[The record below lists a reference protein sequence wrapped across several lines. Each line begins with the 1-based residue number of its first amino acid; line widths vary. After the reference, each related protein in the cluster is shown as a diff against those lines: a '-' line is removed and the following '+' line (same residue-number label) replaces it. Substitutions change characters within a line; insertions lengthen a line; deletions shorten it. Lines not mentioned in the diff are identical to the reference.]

1 MGLPT
6 PRLLP
11 GFLLAV
17 TVVAELAAVPLS
29 WGLEPAYDTLLFA
42 VFSCA
47 LAGTGALILT
57 RHPRHAIGWLLSG
70 LGVANA
76 LTGDLAQGWGLRAA
90 VEGWPGGTVAELIAG
105 ASWLPQAAL
114 FILILLLFPTGHL
127 PGRRWSLVAWL
138 SVLGVVLCGPGAL
151 EADPYAVDGLPTPFG
166 VGITLIAVAMLA
178 ALVAALRRFRSSTG
192 VLRQQ
197 MKWFALS
204 SSFLVLTLIPT
215 AMLWGASPL
224 LPVLSAVALTLWP
237 VVIGAAILR
246 YRLYDVDL
254 VISRT
259 FTYLT
264 LTILL
269 GLVYA
274 GTVVVIGTFAG
285 QGSPWA
291 TAGATLLA
299 AAAFKLLHRRVQE
312 RVDDRFLPARQ
323 DALRSVAAFLERL
336 RADQAE
342 PEQVEDVLR
351 SSLDDPGLELW
362 FVLQGDD
369 PPVDARGRPAT
380 ARPHD
385 TESFAV
391 ERGGVTLG
399 QVVWRP
405 RTGQQRAML
414 PSVVAAAGMAIDMA
428 RLRVELRH
436 RLEDVEASRARI
448 ATVADEER
456 RRIERDLHDGAQ
468 QRLVSIGLTLRHA
481 QHQLGSDDLGA
492 RQTLDGAVA
501 EVAAAIDELREL
513 AHGLRPALLQA
524 GLGAAL
530 RDLASRAPVP
540 VDVAATG
547 DRYPPDVEAAAYFVA
562 CEGLTNAVKHAGA
575 EHIQL
580 QVARHDGSL
589 VVSVADDGVGGA
601 AVGRGSGL
609 TGRSDRVAARGGNL
623 SVDSVL
629 GRGTR
634 LTAELPCV
642 S

>member
-1 MGLPT
+1 
-6 PRLLP
+6 
-11 GFLLAV
+11 
-17 TVVAELAAVPLS
+17 VVAELAAVPLS
-29 WGLEPAYDTLLFA
+29 WGLEPTYDTLLFA

-237 VVIGAAILR
+237 VAIGAAILR

-609 TGRSDRVAARGGNL
+609 TGLSDRVAARGGNL
-623 SVDSVL
+623 SVDSVV

>member
-1 MGLPT
+1 
-6 PRLLP
+6 
-11 GFLLAV
+11 
-17 TVVAELAAVPLS
+17 
-29 WGLEPAYDTLLFA
+29 
-42 VFSCA
+42 
-47 LAGTGALILT
+47 
-57 RHPRHAIGWLLSG
+57 
-70 LGVANA
+70 
-76 LTGDLAQGWGLRAA
+76 
-90 VEGWPGGTVAELIAG
+90 
-105 ASWLPQAAL
+105 
-114 FILILLLFPTGHL
+114 LLLFPTGHL

-609 TGRSDRVAARGGNL
+609 TGLSDRVAARGGNL

>member
-323 DALRSVAAFLERL
+323 DALRSVAASSRGCGPTRPSLSRSRTCCAAPSTIQGSSCGSSSKATTRPSMHVADRL
-336 RADQAE
+336 PPGPTTRSRSPLSGEVSPSARWCGARAPANSA
-342 PEQVEDVLR
+342 R
-351 SSLDDPGLELW
+351 CSRASSLPQAW
-362 FVLQGDD
+362 
-369 PPVDARGRPAT
+369 RSTWPASGSSCAIALKT
-380 ARPHD
+380 
-385 TESFAV
+385 
-391 ERGGVTLG
+391 
-399 QVVWRP
+399 WRP
-405 RTGQQRAML
+405 
-414 PSVVAAAGMAIDMA
+414 
-428 RLRVELRH
+428 
-436 RLEDVEASRARI
+436 
-448 ATVADEER
+448 
-456 RRIERDLHDGAQ
+456 
-468 QRLVSIGLTLRHA
+468 
-481 QHQLGSDDLGA
+481 
-492 RQTLDGAVA
+492 
-501 EVAAAIDELREL
+501 
-513 AHGLRPALLQA
+513 PAP
-524 GLGAAL
+524 G
-530 RDLASRAPVP
+530 
-540 VDVAATG
+540 
-547 DRYPPDVEAAAYFVA
+547 
-562 CEGLTNAVKHAGA
+562 
-575 EHIQL
+575 
-580 QVARHDGSL
+580 
-589 VVSVADDGVGGA
+589 
-601 AVGRGSGL
+601 
-609 TGRSDRVAARGGNL
+609 
-623 SVDSVL
+623 
-629 GRGTR
+629 
-634 LTAELPCV
+634 
-642 S
+642 

>member
-1 MGLPT
+1 
-6 PRLLP
+6 
-11 GFLLAV
+11 
-17 TVVAELAAVPLS
+17 
-29 WGLEPAYDTLLFA
+29 
-42 VFSCA
+42 
-47 LAGTGALILT
+47 
-57 RHPRHAIGWLLSG
+57 
-70 LGVANA
+70 
-76 LTGDLAQGWGLRAA
+76 
-90 VEGWPGGTVAELIAG
+90 
-105 ASWLPQAAL
+105 
-114 FILILLLFPTGHL
+114 
-127 PGRRWSLVAWL
+127 
-138 SVLGVVLCGPGAL
+138 
-151 EADPYAVDGLPTPFG
+151 
-166 VGITLIAVAMLA
+166 MLA

-237 VVIGAAILR
+237 VAIGAAILR

-601 AVGRGSGL
+601 AVGGGSGL
-609 TGRSDRVAARGGNL
+609 TGLSDRVAARGGNL